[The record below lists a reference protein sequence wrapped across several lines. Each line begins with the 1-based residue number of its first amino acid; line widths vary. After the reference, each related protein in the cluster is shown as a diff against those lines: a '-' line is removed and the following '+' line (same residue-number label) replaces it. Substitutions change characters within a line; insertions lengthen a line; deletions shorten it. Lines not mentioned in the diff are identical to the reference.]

1 MCSLSWL
8 VCRNWGNQFP
18 WHTRWCKPQNSRRES
33 TPKPSQRCRAAM
45 ALGETLL
52 AGMGLAAGS
61 AVDFGYF
68 FGIQTE
74 GRVDLA
80 DGVLQFVFC
89 GHHGNTNLGSGDQIN
104 VGASF
109 VQSIE
114 EGC

>member
-1 MCSLSWL
+1 
-8 VCRNWGNQFP
+8 
-18 WHTRWCKPQNSRRES
+18 
-33 TPKPSQRCRAAM
+33 M

-80 DGVLQFVFC
+80 GGVLQFVFC
-89 GHHGNTNLGSGDQIN
+89 GHHGNTNLGS
-104 VGASF
+104 
-109 VQSIE
+109 
-114 EGC
+114 